1 MRKLL
6 LFFAMLSV
14 SIGAWAD
21 VPSGAVSFGN
31 SSYYVANSD
40 GSYTIHLGAAG
51 DLKSKESD
59 WSWGQAVPWKS
70 ANKLIVEADQTV
82 SFATMA
88 NKDELYIL
96 LQNVEGGKTVD
107 FSNIPESIADD
118 LANNLSATRGQDKV
132 KSIIVPDCYANDVA
146 SFVSKAGSYY
156 ASTNYYGVSG
166 SSVGAYIQSD
176 SQSDL
181 SNIVA
186 GVDGTVTSV
195 NVSGT
200 AVGENVINAINSLTS
215 LTDATITGKM
225 HAGLNIV
232 VDNDNITSLDFS
244 GIKPADGNTLTINVS
259 GCENLTNINLTDVTV
274 STVTVS
280 DGYTGTINVTD
291 PNNLGFT
298 LLPEETVQTANI
310 KGPVLPPYTLSA
322 SNLTLVNNNTAAT
335 ANDPGIGD
343 QIYWKVNDTETA
355 NAVVTINVNES
366 GTLGDI
372 LQQLVDD
379 GYTEKFTKIVLTG
392 ELNSTDIESFSNLN
406 TDALDLSG
414 VTLVENRTDGKSIL
428 SAARNSYVKDLLLP
442 ANSKRDDVK
451 DDEGNVT
458 KIGIVNEIT
467 LQGFTA
473 LYAAASVET
482 LTSET
487 LGFTAYVKVPGS
499 LQSVEMML
507 NGWTYINNKNISQTT
522 PSQVNNVLI
531 TGNAYTYK
539 LREITIS
546 GNINAYDLC
555 GEATLQG
562 GHVVYE
568 PNNGPSEP
576 IHGVAQHGVVTGY
589 TTLGAFNGVQSLVAL
604 DLRDASIER
613 VEDFT
618 LSKVNILSQTTTKK
632 LVIPETESVNEIPG
646 DFLYLSQGSFNGIK
660 EICIPS
666 NIEYIRAY
674 AFTGSLDHI
683 WTTPGNAS
691 YEDEYTRY
699 DNGAVTTSASGDVT
713 HYGYK
718 DNFDAYTYGTYTF
731 SSNLK
736 LIETSAFANS
746 QPNVKDVFVLAIEA
760 PQCHV
765 DAFSTQMYYG
775 NNGYDSGKINEEGIV
790 TRDAYYNNGKWIT
803 MLHYPKQTTAPD
815 IQRYTDPTRDYSIA
829 TGEKDGNGS
838 TIYFPN
844 HSEFGYAYAQ
854 GTYGYVW
861 NAWNA
866 GRNPND
872 NTNALGLT
880 PAIGAQGW
888 TQNEQQTANGYY
900 ESNTNNPNRTLLTF
914 YNVTD
919 GTALETPDPEP
930 VLSNSVYWS
939 ERDYQLADNKVDDSY
954 VQLYDADYRGWHQFV
969 LNGYS
974 ANTNR
979 VVVFERSFIKDSEWW
994 TVCLPY
1000 DLTRSEMVRMFGDA
1014 TNNKEPYLS
1023 RLLYVKRDMSS
1034 GRITLN
1040 FSKNLMDCKEIMAN
1054 DGDVHGKLSGGDAE
1068 GTYGI
1073 VTVDENTKPGDNDVV
1088 LHAGVPYVIKPY
1100 LPTEGEGA
1108 TRLFAFY
1115 KDKEE
1120 DAQLYDKLHAAQN
1133 MSGKEMIELV
1143 ENGLY
1148 TVPALIVNNNNSEK
1162 VKSDQTITIDGT
1174 AYPVSDA
1181 FSYTMVGSFFKN
1193 LLPNHCYYLGWK
1205 WDDSAKTKGHACF
1218 YYKNNT
1224 KKSWAWVNNT
1234 CIICPNIDS
1243 KKVHEA
1249 GSTSDP
1255 ARWIIGGEDAS
1266 GLDSDDILINSQA
1279 AKRTAYDIVY
1289 DSEGPDMSTTAIR
1302 EVSTLNANTTLTDTN
1317 VYDLNGRLMSNDIK
1331 GLSKGIYIVNGKKM
1345 IVK

>member
-1 MRKLL
+1 M
-6 LFFAMLSV
+6 
-14 SIGAWAD
+14 
-21 VPSGAVSFGN
+21 N
-31 SSYYVANSD
+31 
-40 GSYTIHLGAAG
+40 
-51 DLKSKESD
+51 
-59 WSWGQAVPWKS
+59 
-70 ANKLIVEADQTV
+70 
-82 SFATMA
+82 
-88 NKDELYIL
+88 
-96 LQNVEGGKTVD
+96 NV
-107 FSNIPESIADD
+107 
-118 LANNLSATRGQDKV
+118 
-132 KSIIVPDCYANDVA
+132 
-146 SFVSKAGSYY
+146 
-156 ASTNYYGVSG
+156 
-166 SSVGAYIQSD
+166 
-176 SQSDL
+176 DL
-181 SNIVA
+181 S
-186 GVDGTVTSV
+186 
-195 NVSGT
+195 
-200 AVGENVINAINSLTS
+200 
-215 LTDATITGKM
+215 DAK
-225 HAGLNIV
+225 
-232 VDNDNITSLDFS
+232 
-244 GIKPADGNTLTINVS
+244 
-259 GCENLTNINLTDVTV
+259 NLGNINLGNETELSTLNLTGA
-274 STVTVS
+274 SFGSSKTVTVS
-280 DGYTGTINVTD
+280 DPVPDNLKINVSD
-291 PNNLGFT
+291 PDNLGFKLEPPSAT
-298 LLPEETVQTANI
+298 DKI

-335 ANDPGIGD
+335 ANNPGIGD

-458 KIGIVNEIT
+458 KIGIVNETT

-979 VVVFERSFIKDSEWW
+979 DVVFERSFIKDSEWW